1 MNRRGCLT
9 AVAAGVAAAIRKDM
23 APMTDD
29 QFLVQMLNA
38 GGTWS
43 DVVGRRPMGI
53 RLMQKGLIE
62 LIKPPTPFLPY
73 AVLTSAGEK
82 RAHDHDEKET
92 P

>member
-1 MNRRGCLT
+1 MFRS
-9 AVAAGVAAAIRKDM
+9 AAH

-29 QFLVQMLNA
+29 EFLVQMLNA

-43 DVVGRRPMGI
+43 DVIGQRPIGV

-73 AVLTSAGEK
+73 AVLTVAGEN
-82 RAHDHDEKET
+82 RARDAT
-92 P
+92 S